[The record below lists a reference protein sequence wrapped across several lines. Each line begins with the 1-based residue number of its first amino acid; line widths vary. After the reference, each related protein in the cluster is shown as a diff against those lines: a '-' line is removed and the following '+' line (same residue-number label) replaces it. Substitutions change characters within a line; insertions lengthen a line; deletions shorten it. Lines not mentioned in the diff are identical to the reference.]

1 MIRRLAIIGLVLLG
15 LSSPGLYSPAHAAEL
30 RLAYIEQD
38 ASPYL
43 SGIGPAIPARPGIAV
58 ELVQRAVVRLGGRLV
73 LTRMPARRMIQEVK
87 AGRQDGILGFRY
99 SPERAQ
105 DLIFP
110 MRDGQPDA
118 TRHAAR
124 LAHSLYR
131 RQGSAITWDGRR
143 VGGLTTPL
151 AVSSTQLVADALQA
165 QGIEII
171 RIENSGQMFAMLALE
186 RVDAVVSLDII
197 GDRQMVEQPATQA
210 AARIEKVMPPVLIED
225 FHVPLGHAFHAANR
239 DFAERLWRMIGDLR
253 DATYAE
259 LTPVYVA
266 ASP

>member
-1 MIRRLAIIGLVLLG
+1 MIRPLAITGLVLLG
-15 LSSPGLYSPAHAAEL
+15 LLLPALFSSARAAEL

-58 ELVQRAVVRLGGRLV
+58 ELVQRAVGRLGGRLH

-99 SPERAQ
+99 SAERAR
-105 DLIFP
+105 DLVFP

-118 TRHAAR
+118 ARYAAR

-143 VGGLTTPL
+143 LGGLTTPL

-171 RIENSGQMFAMLALE
+171 RIESSGQMFAMLALE

-197 GDRQMVEQPATQA
+197 GDRQVTMQADTQA

-225 FHVPLGHAFHAANR
+225 FHVPLGRAFHAANH
-239 DFAERLWRMIGDLR
+239 DFAERLWAMIGELR

-266 ASP
+266 ISP

>member
-1 MIRRLAIIGLVLLG
+1 MIRRLAIAGLLLLG
-15 LSSPGLYSPAHAAEL
+15 LSSAARAVEL
-30 RLAYIEQD
+30 RLVYIEQD

-43 SGIGPAIPARPGIAV
+43 TGSGPIIPARPGIAV
-58 ELVQRAVVRLGGRLV
+58 ELVQRTVTRLGGRLV

-87 AGRQDGILGFRY
+87 AGRQDGVLGFRY
-99 SPERAQ
+99 SAERAQ
-105 DLIFP
+105 DLVFP

-186 RVDAVVSLDII
+186 RVDAVVSIDII
-197 GDRQMVEQPATQA
+197 GDRQMVEQPSTQA
-210 AARIEKVMPPVLIED
+210 GTRIEKVIPPVLIED

-239 DFAERLWRMIGDLR
+239 DFAERLWRMIGELR

-259 LTPVYVA
+259 LTPVYVTT
-266 ASP
+266 SP

>member
-1 MIRRLAIIGLVLLG
+1 MIRRLATIAPVLLG
-15 LSSPGLYSPAHAAEL
+15 LISSALSPSARAVEL

-43 SGIGPAIPARPGIAV
+43 SGIGPEIPPRPGIAV
-58 ELVQRAVVRLGGRLV
+58 ELVQRAVARLGGRLV
-73 LTRMPARRMIQEVK
+73 LTRLPARRMIQEVK

-99 SPERAQ
+99 SPERAR
-105 DLIFP
+105 DLVFP

-143 VGGLTTPL
+143 IGGLTTPI

-165 QGIEII
+165 QGVEII

-197 GDRQMVEQPATQA
+197 GDRQMIEQPATQA
-210 AARIEKVMPPVLIED
+210 TARIEKVMPPVLIED
-225 FHVPLGHAFHAANR
+225 FHVPLGRAFHVANR
-239 DFAERLWRMIGDLR
+239 DFAGRLWTMIGDLR

-266 ASP
+266 SP